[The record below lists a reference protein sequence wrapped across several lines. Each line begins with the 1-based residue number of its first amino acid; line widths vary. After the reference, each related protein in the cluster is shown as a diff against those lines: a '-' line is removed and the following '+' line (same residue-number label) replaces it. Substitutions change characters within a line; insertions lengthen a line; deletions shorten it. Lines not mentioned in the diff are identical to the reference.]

1 MFNISFANILFVF
14 VLVYVQRCLR
24 KFAHHEVSEL
34 VKKFKFCSS
43 FLQQHRGNFL
53 GAYTQ
58 NDAQFEEQQ
67 RNIILNS
74 ALNCEQAA
82 KRGCEGT
89 THSLLSNN

>member
-1 MFNISFANILFVF
+1 MFNISYANILFVS
-14 VLVYVQRCLR
+14 VLVYLQRCLR

-34 VKKFKFCSS
+34 VKKFKFCSG
-43 FLQQHRGNFL
+43 FLQQRGNFL

-74 ALNCEQAA
+74 ALNCKQAA
-82 KRGCEGT
+82 KRSIVGT
-89 THSLLSNN
+89 FFS